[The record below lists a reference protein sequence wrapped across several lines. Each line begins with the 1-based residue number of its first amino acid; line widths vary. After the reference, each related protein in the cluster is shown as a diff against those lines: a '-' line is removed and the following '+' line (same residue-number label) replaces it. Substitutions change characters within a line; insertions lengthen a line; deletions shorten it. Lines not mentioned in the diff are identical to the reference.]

1 MTDLDY
7 AMIKKMEKVIPL
19 DGWVVVDT
27 FFGKEEHFPSQ
38 SISEALADYME
49 DYRIDHF
56 EMGYRDGGMYVH
68 LSGKGILT
76 GDCLHEQ
83 KNGG

>member
-49 DYRIDHF
+49 DYRIAILRWAT
-56 EMGYRDGGMYVH
+56 EMGNVCT
-68 LSGKGILT
+68 SIWKGYSDRRLLT
-76 GDCLHEQ
+76 
-83 KNGG
+83 

>member
-27 FFGKEEHFPSQ
+27 FFGKGEHFPSQ

-56 EMGYRDGGMYVH
+56 EMGCRDGECMYIYLERVF
-68 LSGKGILT
+68 
-76 GDCLHEQ
+76 
-83 KNGG
+83 

>member
-27 FFGKEEHFPSQ
+27 FFGKEEHFP
-38 SISEALADYME
+38 ANPLAKRL
-49 DYRIDHF
+49 RIIWKIIGLTILRWVA
-56 EMGYRDGGMYVH
+56 EMGNVCT
-68 LSGKGILT
+68 SIWKGYSDRRLLT
-76 GDCLHEQ
+76 
-83 KNGG
+83 